1 MDVSSVYVGKIKKE
15 RERGIKKERE
25 REGGS
30 KLKGGGMT

>member
-25 REGGS
+25 RERGGQN
-30 KLKGGGMT
+30 